1 MFSSLL
7 APRLRRTSLVAVL
20 VTVASGLVAGA
31 AVGSGPH
38 TTSISIRSAHQ
49 AVAPGGSDR
58 ITGNLRVGDGQA
70 LPGKTV
76 TLEARMADDTDFLP
90 VATATSGP
98 RGGVAVTVTPAETTR
113 YRWVFAGDAGDNAS
127 HSGVAT
133 VRVRVPAHAP
143 TRLATALSIR
153 VAHPMTNLAGND
165 AISGRLT
172 SHRRALR
179 HKIVVLVSRADGASA
194 WSFVRA
200 KRTGRHGGVAF
211 AVHPAASSHYRLVFQ
226 GTPNFRPARS
236 AIVHVAVRSTAL
248 SSAVSAT
255 TVAAG
260 SSATVSGV
268 LTKSGLAYA
277 GQTVQLWGKPVG
289 TRSFAALASSTTGV
303 DGSVSF
309 TVTPVHSMRYFLLFP
324 RTSDAPAARSVVRT
338 IAVS

>member
-1 MFSSLL
+1 MISSLL
-7 APRLRRTSLVAVL
+7 RRTAVAAVL
-20 VTVASGLVAGA
+20 VTAASTLVTGA
-31 AVGSGPH
+31 ANSAGPH

-49 AVAPGGSDR
+49 AVKPGGSDLL
-58 ITGNLRVGDGQA
+58 TGSLRVGDGLA

-76 TLEARMADDTDFLP
+76 TLEARLAGDADFLP

-98 RGGVAVTVTPAETTR
+98 RGGVSATVTPAQTTR
-113 YRWVFAGDAGDNAS
+113 YRWVFAGDAADNAS

-165 AISGRLT
+165 AITSRLT

-179 HKIVVLVSRADGASA
+179 HKIVVLVSRADGATG

-200 KRTGRHGGVAF
+200 KRSGRNGGVAF
-211 AVHPAASSHYRLVFQ
+211 GVHPSASAHYRLIFQ

-255 TVAAG
+255 SVSAG

-268 LTKSGLAYA
+268 LTRSGAAYA
-277 GQTVQLWGKPVG
+277 GQTVQLWGKRVG
-289 TRSFAALASSTTGV
+289 TSSFAALASGTTGP
-303 DGSVSF
+303 DGAVSF
-309 TVTPVHSMRYFLLFP
+309 TVAPVTSMRYFLLFP
-324 RTSDAPAARSVVRT
+324 RTSDAPAARSAVRT